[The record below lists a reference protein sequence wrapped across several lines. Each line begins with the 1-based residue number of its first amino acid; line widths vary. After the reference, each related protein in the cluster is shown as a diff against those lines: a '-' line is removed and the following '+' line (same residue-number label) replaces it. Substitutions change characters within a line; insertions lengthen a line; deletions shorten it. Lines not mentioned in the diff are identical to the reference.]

1 MIILDTHALIW
12 WFNNDPQLSASAKR
26 AIETE
31 QKSGLIGISSFSCW
45 EIALLV
51 SRGKI
56 CLPDD
61 IRVWLSAIETLSNVR
76 FIPVDNEIGVASVYL
91 PGGLNNDPA
100 DRIIVATA
108 MVSRAPIV
116 TTDARIR
123 AYPHVQ
129 TIW

>member
-1 MIILDTHALIW
+1 MILLDTHSLIW
-12 WFNNDPQLSASAKR
+12 WFDNDPRLSTSAKR
-26 AIETE
+26 TIDTE
-31 QKSGLIGISSFSCW
+31 QQTGLIGISSFSCW

-51 SRGKI
+51 SRRKI
-56 CLPDD
+56 YLTNE
-61 IRVWLSAIETLSNVR
+61 IRAWLGAIAAISRVR
-76 FIPVDNEIGVASVYL
+76 FIPVDNNIAVASIYL
-91 PGGLNNDPA
+91 PGKLNKDPA

-108 MVSRAPIV
+108 MQLNIPIV

>member
-1 MIILDTHALIW
+1 MILLDTHAFIW
-12 WFNNDPQLSASAKR
+12 WANFDPRLSANAMW

-31 QKSGLIGISSFSCW
+31 LQSGLVGISSFSCW

-51 SRGKI
+51 SRGRI
-56 CLPDD
+56 HLSDE
-61 IRVWLSAIETLSNVR
+61 IRVWLARIESMRPVR
-76 FIPVDNEIGVASVYL
+76 FIPVDNNIAVSSIYL
-91 PGGLNNDPA
+91 PAGLNNDPA

-108 MVSRAPIV
+108 MLLNVPLV
-116 TTDARIR
+116 TTDARMR